1 MVSILRVCFLRNE
14 MIVVNKLFFP
24 HRLGHLSGLSK
35 LTRNGSVM
43 NTETKSLERR
53 VKACSKDKGI
63 KFSESN

>member
-1 MVSILRVCFLRNE
+1 MVSVFRVCFLRNE

-43 NTETKSLERR
+43 NTESESLERR
-53 VKACSKDKGI
+53 EKDCSRDKGI